1 VVLRKNLFIQPCL
14 PTLAKE
20 PPRGL
25 GWTHEV
31 KFDGYRVQVHRDAAS
46 VAIYSRNAH
55 DFTNR
60 YPAIARD
67 VLKIPTKQ
75 FIIDAELTAIDGEGM
90 PAFGPLLSARL
101 DSPVCIWV
109 FDVLSYRGK
118 DVRYHLP
125 ETLLVECT
133 RRGLEGIVSKRID
146 RPYISGRTKDWIKV
160 KCAGWKGANTWRHEF
175 FAKRR

>member
-60 YPAIARD
+60 YPAIARYL
-67 VLKIPTKQ
+67 VHASTAQ
-75 FIIDAELTAIDGEGM
+75 SASGFLTSSPIVARM
-90 PAFGPLLSARL
+90 FGI
-101 DSPVCIWV
+101 C
-109 FDVLSYRGK
+109 RG
-118 DVRYHLP
+118 
-125 ETLLVECT
+125 
-133 RRGLEGIVSKRID
+133 
-146 RPYISGRTKDWIKV
+146 
-160 KCAGWKGANTWRHEF
+160 
-175 FAKRR
+175 

>member
-1 VVLRKNLFIQPCL
+1 
-14 PTLAKE
+14 
-20 PPRGL
+20 
-25 GWTHEV
+25 
-31 KFDGYRVQVHRDAAS
+31 

-118 DVRYHLP
+118 DVRHLPWIGRRYKLDRIMDRSASPLIQNCQQFDLP